1 VPGDDRPLDEQ
12 VFVGVG
18 FTVTS
23 VEDLERR
30 RRSIVMLPPGTPA
43 LVREDAMALLSE
55 LIELRRWADDKPDH
69 PPPGS
74 RPPRS

>member
-1 VPGDDRPLDEQ
+1 M
-12 VFVGVG
+12 
-18 FTVTS
+18 TS

-43 LVREDAMALLSE
+43 LVREDAMALLAE

-69 PPPGS
+69 PPPVPGLGS
-74 RPPRS
+74 

>member
-1 VPGDDRPLDEQ
+1 M
-12 VFVGVG
+12 FVGVG

-30 RRSIVMLPPGTPA
+30 RRSIVMLAPGTPA
-43 LVREDAMALLSE
+43 LVREEAMSLLSE

-69 PPPGS
+69 PPPVTALPWS
-74 RPPRS
+74 